1 MKRQS
6 RGTQPMKRSR
16 RGDMRQ
22 DERIRGFAA
31 INRVRRGESDSL
43 TAAARAE
50 GTSVEFIKRELPE
63 ALLPSRPGERLRVRA
78 TDPYSAVVG
87 ILTDSG
93 VTEVWAHGSYE
104 RELAGRHRAVW
115 MKVLRGDLPPSALEE
130 FRGKKVGGHELLSD
144 PDRLFELLKAGE
156 LNQLDAVYVSPE
168 TQG

>member
-1 MKRQS
+1 MKG
-6 RGTQPMKRSR
+6 RGTQPKTKRSR
-16 RGDMRQ
+16 RGDKRQ
-22 DERIRGFAA
+22 DERIRGLAA

-78 TDPYSAVVG
+78 TDPYSALVG

-93 VTEVWAHGSYE
+93 AAEVLARGSYE

-115 MKVLRGDLPPSALEE
+115 MKVLQGELPPSALEE
-130 FRGKKVGGHELLSD
+130 FRGKSVGGRQLLSD
-144 PDRLFELLKAGE
+144 PDRLFVLAEAGV
-156 LNQLDAVYVSPE
+156 LNQLDALYASPE
-168 TQG
+168 ISG